1 MVLLEDAAS
10 RASASWASMGF
21 SSKASSKFAA
31 LSGALVGSGSEDAAG
46 SLSGWDGSLV
56 GVSVGSA
63 VDELEGAGCSCPS
76 QPDSVIGSSIIATTI
91 KNVTNLVF
99 FIGVFLS

>member
-21 SSKASSKFAA
+21 SAKASSKFAA
-31 LSGALVGSGSEDAAG
+31 LSGASVGSGSEDAAG

-63 VDELEGAGCSCPS
+63 VD
-76 QPDSVIGSSIIATTI
+76 
-91 KNVTNLVF
+91 
-99 FIGVFLS
+99 